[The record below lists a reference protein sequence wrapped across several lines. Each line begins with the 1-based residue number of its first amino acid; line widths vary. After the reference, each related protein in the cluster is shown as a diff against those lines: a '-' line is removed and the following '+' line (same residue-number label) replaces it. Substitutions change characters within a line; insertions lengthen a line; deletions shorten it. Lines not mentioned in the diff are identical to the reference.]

1 MILLSVQLYYSFVIF
16 LGLLDKEDD
25 VYLFLDLLKINVNV
39 VDVADIYAVVCN
51 ILVWWVTVHFFFF
64 IPARNECCHE
74 MNVVH

>member
-16 LGLLDKEDD
+16 LGLLDEEDD

-51 ILVWWVTVHFFFF
+51 ILV
-64 IPARNECCHE
+64 
-74 MNVVH
+74 